1 MVENH
6 NVERTQS
13 YQLRI
18 VRVER
23 DRAVEWDSTDPSW
36 QIYKSLFRFGQ
47 QIILVK
53 FPAELN
59 KFTNGIA
66 WRISSQLDIWPRHD
80 ALCWR
85 LVNEEL
91 KSTSAFLLRNRVETI
106 RSSEG
111 ERGGERERERPSGDL
126 VDSEDPRAV
135 HVWCRKCFESR
146 ACHPLVAVSATSV
159 GSLANHSLCKCEAV
173 LRQYRRGR
181 EGAGGGR
188 LLAQSITMRPVY
200 RSDNQQTRLLL
211 AR

>member
-111 ERGGERERERPSGDL
+111 ERGGERERERDRAETSWI
-126 VDSEDPRAV
+126 PRIRERCMFDAG
-135 HVWCRKCFESR
+135 
-146 ACHPLVAVSATSV
+146 SAS
-159 GSLANHSLCKCEAV
+159 SPEPAILW
-173 LRQYRRGR
+173 LRFPQ
-181 EGAGGGR
+181 
-188 LLAQSITMRPVY
+188 PP
-200 RSDNQQTRLLL
+200 
-211 AR
+211 

>member
-111 ERGGERERERPSGDL
+111 ERGGERERETERRPRGFRGSASG
-126 VDSEDPRAV
+126 
-135 HVWCRKCFESR
+135 
-146 ACHPLVAVSATSV
+146 ACLMP
-159 GSLANHSLCKCEAV
+159 EV
-173 LRQYRRGR
+173 LRVPSLPSSGCGFRNLRRVISQPFIMQVRG
-181 EGAGGGR
+181 
-188 LLAQSITMRPVY
+188 SIA
-200 RSDNQQTRLLL
+200 SI
-211 AR
+211 